1 LVSGTEPY
9 FVWSILQLG
18 YTPACS
24 SDFAKASQMTGVHSH
39 AVASATASFAEHIRR
54 HVAVRLL
61 PFVFLLYITN
71 YLDRTSVAYAAIGMA
86 RDLGFDDRVFGLG
99 IGIFFISYVALQIP
113 GAILAQRWSARGMIC
128 ATMIVSGVLTALTAV
143 VDTPAQL
150 YLARFLLG
158 AAEAG
163 FFPSVIVYLS
173 HWFIQEDRAK
183 ATSNFMA
190 AIPVS
195 LVIGSPVAG
204 WILSHNWFAIEGW
217 RWLFLLEGIPA
228 ILLGTLAFFFLTDW
242 PPQARWLTAEQRQWI
257 SHKLEQEKPL
267 SRQSITIYQAL
278 RSRTVLL
285 LITAAF
291 LQYFIGYSVIF
302 WLPTILQKQSG
313 FSDLQVGM
321 FGAVPYVVALFAM
334 LFNGW
339 HSDKDRERRW
349 HATFPLFIGAAGF
362 LCLVSLP
369 GSHVTTV
376 LLLSVICVPMAFL
389 PVFWAIP
396 TEILSGS
403 KAAAVVGTI
412 NALASIAGFAG
423 PYAFGYLSAETGSFD
438 AGFVVLM
445 FCALAAGIL
454 MLLTAAARP
463 RASESAA
470 SS

>member
-1 LVSGTEPY
+1 MTE
-9 FVWSILQLG
+9 
-18 YTPACS
+18 
-24 SDFAKASQMTGVHSH
+24 VHSH
-39 AVASATASFAEHIRR
+39 AIASDAASAAEHTRR
-54 HVAVRLL
+54 RIAVRLL

-86 RDLGFDDRVFGLG
+86 RDLEFDDRVFGLA
-99 IGIFFISYVALQIP
+99 IGIFFLSYVALQIP
-113 GAILAQRWSARGMIC
+113 GAMLAQRWSARGMIC
-128 ATMIVSGVLTALTAV
+128 ATMIVSGLLTALTAIV
-143 VDTPAQL
+143 HTPAQL

-204 WILSHNWFAIEGW
+204 WILSHNWFAIDGW
-217 RWLFLLEGIPA
+217 RWLFFLEGIPA
-228 ILLGTLAFFFLTDW
+228 ILLGTVAFCFLTDR
-242 PPQARWLTAEQRQWI
+242 PGQARWLTADQRQWI
-257 SHKLEQEKPL
+257 SQKLEQEKPL
-267 SRQSITIYQAL
+267 SRQSISIDQAL
-278 RSRTVLL
+278 RSRAVLL
-285 LITAAF
+285 LTTAAF

-302 WLPTILQKQSG
+302 WLPTILQSQSG
-313 FSDLQVGM
+313 LSDLQVGL

-339 HSDKDRERRW
+339 HSDRNRERRW
-349 HATFPLFIGAAGF
+349 HAAAPLLIAATG
-362 LCLVSLP
+362 LLSLISLP
-369 GSHVTTV
+369 SSNVMSV
-376 LLLSVICVPMAFL
+376 LLLSVICMAMAFL

-396 TEILSGS
+396 TEILSDS
-403 KAAAVVGTI
+403 KAAVAVGTI
-412 NALASIAGFAG
+412 NALASLAGFAG
-423 PYAFGYLSAETGSFD
+423 PYAFGYLRAETGSFIP
-438 AGFVVLM
+438 GFVVLI

-454 MLLTAAARP
+454 MLLTPAGQLRGP
-463 RASESAA
+463 KSVT